1 MQKVKVYHK
10 TTKKLFIGLPKLQK
24 VKVYHKTT
32 KKLFFGTPRQQNK
45 DMQVLKII

>member
-1 MQKVKVYHK
+1 M
-10 TTKKLFIGLPKLQK
+10 QK

>member
-1 MQKVKVYHK
+1 M
-10 TTKKLFIGLPKLQK
+10 QK

-45 DMQVLKII
+45 DMQVLKIT